1 MKKQVEKLEADA
13 LKLDPKGRARLA
25 EKLLQS
31 LETLS
36 DKENTELWL
45 EEAERRDAELDA
57 NPGLA
62 HPADKVL
69 RDGRWTP
76 AGGNPINKAKDG
88 SSISFR
94 KGDGEAQRADQPCH
108 RAPQTDLLFH
118 LPLKII
124 LVIRP
129 PFQYTPVD
137 IWR

>member
-36 DKENTELWL
+36 DEENTELWL

-69 RDGRWTP
+69 R
-76 AGGNPINKAKDG
+76 
-88 SSISFR
+88 
-94 KGDGEAQRADQPCH
+94 EARSK
-108 RAPQTDLLFH
+108 RS
-118 LPLKII
+118 
-124 LVIRP
+124 
-129 PFQYTPVD
+129 
-137 IWR
+137 